1 MDIRRLRYF
10 LQVAEFGSLNATA
23 EQVNLS
29 QPSLSRQIR
38 LLEEELGVSLFTR
51 RRDGMVLSRDGL
63 ELRTRILGPLR
74 QLEMALDEIKSHS
87 SQIGGSVVLGM
98 PSSAIDALASSLAK
112 RAEAFP
118 NMALHIVEGSAG
130 QMLKSLERGEID
142 TALLNAPPSD
152 TKWRCEIEDLFIEE
166 LVLGGA
172 SGSGLSPDQPV
183 SVEELAQLPLIL
195 PSPPNHPP
203 PIRTLVDILSGLTGG
218 KCNFPRYA
226 DSFQLTK
233 SYVEAGIGYSRDR
246 LFHLSL
252 LGGFARGRKG
262 EAGLCP
268 DHRPPAYPARG
279 PWHLSRRPI
288 PARARAGE
296 GHGQSR
302 SRQASRTKP
311 LAHPVAVLIR

>member
-87 SQIGGSVVLGM
+87 SQIGGSVVFGM
-98 PSSAIDALASSLAK
+98 PSSAIDALASPLAR
-112 RAEAFP
+112 RASAFP
-118 NMALHIVEGSAG
+118 NMAVHIVEGSAG

-142 TALLNAPPSD
+142 IALLNAPPTD
-152 TKWRCEIEDLFIEE
+152 TKWRCEIEDLFVEE
-166 LVLGGA
+166 LVLA
-172 SGSGLSPDQPV
+172 GSADAGLSIDNPV
-183 SVEELAQLPLIL
+183 SVEDLAQLPLVL

-203 PIRTLVDILSGLTGG
+203 PIRALVEILSGLTDG
-218 KCNFPRYA
+218 KCNFPAYA

-233 SYVEAGIGYSRDR
+233 SYVEAGIGYSV
-246 LFHLSL
+246 FPHS
-252 LGGFARGRKG
+252 AVSHEAERGALTYAPISG
-262 EAGLCP
+262 
-268 DHRPPAYPARG
+268 HR
-279 PWHLSRRPI
+279 LSRHMVLGTYPGGQY
-288 PARARAGE
+288 PRALERVKEMIKAE
-296 GHGQSR
+296 IVE
-302 SRQASRTKP
+302 
-311 LAHPVAVLIR
+311 LAERNPSHVQLLF

>member
-63 ELRTRILGPLR
+63 ELRTRIMGPLR
-74 QLEMALDEIKSHS
+74 QLEMALDEIRSHS
-87 SQIGGSVVLGM
+87 SQIGGTVVFGM
-98 PSSAIDALASSLAK
+98 PSSAIDALASPIAR
-112 RAEAFP
+112 RARAFP

-166 LVLGGA
+166 LVLGGPA
-172 SGSGLSPDQPV
+172 DSGLSTHRPV
-183 SVEELAQLPLIL
+183 SVQELAQLPLVL

-203 PIRTLVDILSGLTGG
+203 PIRELVDILSGLTGG
-218 KCNFPRYA
+218 KCNFPLYA

-233 SYVEAGIGYSRDR
+233 SYVEAGIGYSIFPYSAMLHEEKKGALAYAPVSGHR
-246 LFHLSL
+246 LTRHMV
-252 LGGFARGRKG
+252 LGTYPGGQYPRALERVKEMVRA
-262 EAGLCP
+262 EAVEL
-268 DHRPPAYPARG
+268 A
-279 PWHLSRRPI
+279 
-288 PARARAGE
+288 E
-296 GHGQSR
+296 
-302 SRQASRTKP
+302 
-311 LAHPVAVLIR
+311 AHPSHVQLLF

>member
-142 TALLNAPPSD
+142 TALLNAPPTD

-172 SGSGLSPDQPV
+172 AESGLSPDQPV
-183 SVEELAQLPLIL
+183 GVEELARLPLIL

-233 SYVEAGIGYSRDR
+233 SYVEAGIGYSI
-246 LFHLSL
+246 FPYS
-252 LGGFARGRKG
+252 
-262 EAGLCP
+262 
-268 DHRPPAYPARG
+268 
-279 PWHLSRRPI
+279 
-288 PARARAGE
+288 
-296 GHGQSR
+296 
-302 SRQASRTKP
+302 
-311 LAHPVAVLIR
+311 AVLHEAEKGTLVYAPITGHRLTRHVVLGTYRGGQYPRALERVKDMVRAEAAKLAERNPSHIQLLF